1 MYEKHVAHNL
11 KNEINNYH
19 RRWKMNNAVE
29 SPFEQDTSQGAI
41 NNTSV
46 TKHTHAVWENK

>member
-1 MYEKHVAHNL
+1 MYEIHVAHNL

-19 RRWKMNNAVE
+19 RQWKMNNAVE